1 MSIKAT
7 PDFCRSWFVL
17 NNSDYPGLDPSSF
30 SCQILLWAGL
40 LGIPTSE
47 ILSIW
52 KIQWPESLCWPL
64 EGALSSHIRAMAL
77 CWAAHHFLML
87 SWIKTHQLYTL
98 NSLGNAQCPV
108 CMHWWNHTLS
118 MIERLG
124 GKEALMDSRWHD
136 GSFRKDAHR
145 SKVHPCSSRQL
156 SRLPKMLTCHLFLIA
171 FLAGAPVHSPFF
183 RKIRNLYLNQLL
195 SLKDYCWVLPSESW
209 V

>member
-17 NNSDYPGLDPSSF
+17 NNSYYPGLDPSSF

-64 EGALSSHIRAMAL
+64 EGALSSHIRVMAL

-87 SWIKTHQLYTL
+87 SWIKIYQLHTL
-98 NSLGNAQCPV
+98 NSLGNAQCQVPSD
-108 CMHWWNHTLS
+108 HTLMKS
-118 MIERLG
+118 HIVNGWKIGRKGSSNGFQMTWWIYPR
-124 GKEALMDSRWHD
+124 RWPLVK
-136 GSFRKDAHR
+136 GPSLFQTIYKLNPAWQR
-145 SKVHPCSSRQL
+145 S
-156 SRLPKMLTCHLFLIA
+156 
-171 FLAGAPVHSPFF
+171 
-183 RKIRNLYLNQLL
+183 
-195 SLKDYCWVLPSESW
+195 
-209 V
+209 